1 MSVDLM
7 VLHLRTSLCK
17 RIIIQK
23 LDFKQQYNMKKI
35 GVTLLTAVFGGAVA
49 IGGYKLFETKQFEN
63 MTLEEQQK
71 VYYAKNEAGEML
83 SSTGNPDFTQAAAA
97 VSPGVVHI
105 KVTMTTRGS
114 QSGGGSGSPFDM
126 FEEFFGA
133 PQQQQRRQAQP
144 RQAQASGSGVILTQ
158 DGYIVTN
165 NHVVE
170 NADKIEVQLTDK
182 RTYEAKVIG
191 RDPNT
196 DLALLKV
203 NATNLPIVKMGDS
216 DNVQIGEWVLAVG
229 YPLSLQSTVTAGI
242 VSAKGRQIGIL
253 GDSQQQQRGFGNE
266 ELPINTGIESF
277 IQTDAVINKGNS
289 GGALVNARGELIGIN
304 SAIASPTG
312 VYAGYGFAIPINL
325 AKKILD
331 DFKEFGSV
339 KRGFIGVTFTEMNE
353 ALRTE
358 KGIKDVN
365 GLYVQ
370 NTVKGG
376 AAEAAGIKGGDIITK
391 IGSKTIT
398 SSSDLQE
405 RVARMR
411 PGDKVNL
418 TYKRDGK
425 EKEVTV
431 TLKGEE
437 STKSAGSGD
446 ELNASATEI
455 FNKLGASFVPASDAR
470 KKELGVSSGVVV
482 AQVHRGGLFEYG
494 GVEKG
499 LVITEINGRA
509 VNNVEDIEN
518 ALGKTQRGT
527 ILVKTV
533 PERGSIYQFSIPVR

>member
-1 MSVDLM
+1 
-7 VLHLRTSLCK
+7 
-17 RIIIQK
+17 
-23 LDFKQQYNMKKI
+23 MKKI
-35 GVTLLTAVFGGAVA
+35 GVSLLTAVLGGAVA
-49 IGGYKLFETKQFEN
+49 VGGYKLFEDKQFGN

-71 VYYAKNEAGEML
+71 VYYANNPGNEIM

-105 KVTMTTRGS
+105 KVTMTARGS
-114 QSGGGSGSPFDM
+114 QRGGGGSPFDM
-126 FEEFFGA
+126 FEEFFGM
-133 PQQQQRRQAQP
+133 PQQRRQAQP
-144 RQAQASGSGVILTQ
+144 RQAQASGSGVILTP

-182 RTYEAKVIG
+182 RTFEAKVIG

-203 NATNLPIVKMGDS
+203 SATNLPMVRMGDS

-253 GDSQQQQRGFGNE
+253 GDSQQQQPRGYGYGDE
-266 ELPINTGIESF
+266 DQQIINTAIESF

-325 AKKILD
+325 AKKVLD

-339 KRGFIGVTFTEMNE
+339 KRGFIGVTFTEISE
-353 ALRTE
+353 ALRKD
-358 KGIKDVN
+358 KGISDIN

-370 NTVKGG
+370 NVVKGG
-376 AAEAAGIKGGDIITK
+376 AAESAGIKGGDIITK
-391 IGSKTIT
+391 IEGRTIY

-405 RVARMR
+405 RVARLR
-411 PGDKVNL
+411 PGDKVKI

-425 EKEVTV
+425 EKDV
-431 TLKGEE
+431 TLTLKAEEDSKG
-437 STKSAGSGD
+437 KAGD
-446 ELNASATEI
+446 EGSSASATEI
-455 FNKLGASFVPASDAR
+455 FNKLGASFIPATDAR
-470 KKELGVSSGVVV
+470 KKDLGVSSGVVV
-482 AQVHRGGLFEYG
+482 TQVHRGGVFEYF

-499 LVITEINGRA
+499 LVITEVNGKP
-509 VNNVEDIEN
+509 VNNVDDVES
-518 ALGKTQRGT
+518 ALSATKRNIVRIKGVPQRGS
-527 ILVKTV
+527 TV
-533 PERGSIYQFSIPVR
+533 ELNVPIEY

>member
-1 MSVDLM
+1 
-7 VLHLRTSLCK
+7 
-17 RIIIQK
+17 
-23 LDFKQQYNMKKI
+23 MKKI
-35 GVTLLTAVFGGAVA
+35 GLTLLTAVLGGVIAV
-49 IGGYKLFETKQFEN
+49 GGYKLFENKQLDNMSFE
-63 MTLEEQQK
+63 ERQK
-71 VYYAKNEAGEML
+71 VHYANNPENEIL

-105 KVTMTTRGS
+105 KVTMTRRGS
-114 QSGGGSGSPFDM
+114 QRGGGGSPFDM
-126 FEEFFGA
+126 FEEFFGM
-133 PQQQQRRQAQP
+133 PQRRQAQP
-144 RQAQASGSGVILTQ
+144 RQAQASGSGVILTP

-165 NHVVE
+165 NHVVDE
-170 NADKIEVQLTDK
+170 ADKIEVQLTDK
-182 RTYEAKVIG
+182 RTFEAKVIG

-203 NATNLPIVKMGDS
+203 TASNLPIVKMGNS
-216 DNVQIGEWVLAVG
+216 DDVQIGEWVLAVG

-253 GDSQQQQRGFGNE
+253 GETQQQPRGYGYGE
-266 ELPINTGIESF
+266 EQAIVNTAIESF

-339 KRGFIGVTFTEMNE
+339 KRGFVGITFNE
-353 ALRTE
+353 ISEGLRKE
-358 KGIKDVN
+358 KGIDDIN

-370 NTVKGG
+370 NVVKGG
-376 AAEAAGIKGGDIITK
+376 GAEAAGIKAGDIIKK
-391 IGSKTIT
+391 IDGRTIY

-405 RVARMR
+405 RVARLR
-411 PGDKVNL
+411 PGDKVKL

-437 STKSAGSGD
+437 ASKSSSDDESTS
-446 ELNASATEI
+446 ASATEI
-455 FNKLGASFVPASDAR
+455 FNKLGASFIPATDAR
-470 KKELGVSSGVVV
+470 KKELGINSGVVV
-482 AQVHRGGLFEYG
+482 TQVHRGGVFEYF
-494 GVEKG
+494 GVERG
-499 LVITEINGRA
+499 LVITEVNGRP
-509 VNNVEDIEN
+509 VNNVDDVEA
-518 ALGKTQRGT
+518 ALANTKRNIVRIKG
-527 ILVKTV
+527 V
-533 PERGSIYQFSIPVR
+533 PERGSTVEFNVPIEY

>member
-1 MSVDLM
+1 
-7 VLHLRTSLCK
+7 
-17 RIIIQK
+17 
-23 LDFKQQYNMKKI
+23 MKKI
-35 GVTLLTAVFGGAVA
+35 GVSLLTAVLGGAVA
-49 IGGYKLFETKQFEN
+49 VGGYKLFEDKQFSQ

-71 VYYAKNEAGEML
+71 VYYANNPTGEIM

-105 KVTMTTRGS
+105 KVTMTARGS
-114 QSGGGSGSPFDM
+114 QRGGGSSPFDM
-126 FEEFFGA
+126 FEEFFGM
-133 PQQQQRRQAQP
+133 PQRRQAQP
-144 RQAQASGSGVILTQ
+144 RQAQASGSGVILTP

-182 RTYEAKVIG
+182 RSFEAKVIG

-203 NATNLPIVKMGDS
+203 NASNLPMVRMGDS

-253 GDSQQQQRGFGNE
+253 GESQQLPRGFGDE
-266 ELPINTGIESF
+266 DQQIINTAIESF

-325 AKKILD
+325 AKKVLD

-339 KRGFIGVTFTEMNE
+339 KRGFIGVTFTEINE
-353 ALRTE
+353 ALRKE
-358 KGIKDVN
+358 KGIEDIN

-370 NTVKGG
+370 NVVKGG
-376 AAEAAGIKGGDIITK
+376 AAESVGIKGGDVITK
-391 IGSKTIT
+391 IEGRTIY

-405 RVARMR
+405 RIARLR
-411 PGDKVNL
+411 PGDKVKI

-425 EKEVTV
+425 EKDV
-431 TLKGEE
+431 TLTLKAEEDSKAKRGED
-437 STKSAGSGD
+437 GSS
-446 ELNASATEI
+446 ASATEI
-455 FNKLGASFVPASDAR
+455 FNKLGASFIPASDAR

-482 AQVHRGGLFEYG
+482 TQVHRGGVFEYF

-499 LVITEINGRA
+499 LVITEINGKS
-509 VNNVEDIEN
+509 VNNVDDVES
-518 ALGKTQRGT
+518 ALAGTKRNIVRIKGVPQRGS
-527 ILVKTV
+527 TV
-533 PERGSIYQFSIPVR
+533 ELNVPIEY

>member
-1 MSVDLM
+1 M
-7 VLHLRTSLCK
+7 R
-17 RIIIQK
+17 
-23 LDFKQQYNMKKI
+23 KI
-35 GVTLLTAVFGGAVA
+35 GVTLMTAVLGGAVA
-49 IGGYKLFETKQFEN
+49 VGGYKLFEDKQFGN

-71 VYYAKNEAGEML
+71 VYYASNPGAEIM

-105 KVTMTTRGS
+105 KVTMTARGS
-114 QSGGGSGSPFDM
+114 QRGGGGESPFDM
-126 FEEFFGA
+126 FEEFFGT
-133 PQQQQRRQAQP
+133 PQRRQQAQP
-144 RQAQASGSGVILTQ
+144 RQAQASGSGVILTP

-182 RTYEAKVIG
+182 RSFEAKVIG

-203 NATNLPIVKMGDS
+203 SATNLPMVRMGDS

-253 GDSQQQQRGFGNE
+253 GDSQQQQPRGYGYGQE
-266 ELPINTGIESF
+266 DQQIINTAIESF

-339 KRGFIGVTFTEMNE
+339 KRGFIGVTFTEIND
-353 ALRTE
+353 ALRKE
-358 KGIKDVN
+358 KGIADVN

-370 NTVKGG
+370 NVVKGG
-376 AAEAAGIKGGDIITK
+376 AAEAGGIKGGDIISK
-391 IGSKTIT
+391 IEGKTIY

-405 RVARMR
+405 RVARLR
-411 PGDKVNL
+411 PGDKVKI
-418 TYKRDGK
+418 TYKREGK
-425 EKEVTV
+425 EKDVV
-431 TLKGEE
+431 LTLKAEDE
-437 STKSAGSGD
+437 SKSKRGD
-446 ELNASATEI
+446 DESSASATEI
-455 FNKLGASFVPASDAR
+455 FNKLGASFIPASDAR
-470 KKELGVSSGVVV
+470 KKELGVNSGVVV
-482 AQVHRGGLFEYG
+482 TQVHRGGLFEYS

-499 LVITEINGRA
+499 LVITEINGVS
-509 VNNVEDIEN
+509 VNSVDDVEK
-518 ALGKTQRGT
+518 ALGKTQRSMV
-527 ILVKTV
+527 LVKTV
-533 PERGSIYQFSIPVR
+533 PARGSVYQFSIPVK

>member
-1 MSVDLM
+1 
-7 VLHLRTSLCK
+7 
-17 RIIIQK
+17 
-23 LDFKQQYNMKKI
+23 MKKI
-35 GVTLLTAVFGGAVA
+35 GITLLTAVFGGAIA
-49 IGGYKLFETKQFEN
+49 IGGYKLFESKQFEN
-63 MTLEEQQK
+63 MSLTEQQK
-71 VYYAKNEAGEML
+71 VFYASNVVGEMT
-83 SSTGNPDFTQAAAA
+83 SSTGNPDFVEAAAA

-105 KVTMTTRGS
+105 KVTMPARTS
-114 QSGGGSGSPFDM
+114 QRRGGGGSPFDM
-126 FEEFFGA
+126 FEEFFGM
-133 PQQQQRRQAQP
+133 PQQQRRQAQP
-144 RQAQASGSGVILTQ
+144 RQAQASGSGVILTP

-182 RTYEAKVIG
+182 RSYEAKVIG
-191 RDPNT
+191 RDANT

-203 NATNLPIVKMGDS
+203 NASNLPIVKMGNS

-253 GDSQQQQRGFGNE
+253 GDPQQRGLGDDE
-266 ELPINTGIESF
+266 IPVNTAIESF

-339 KRGFIGVTFTEMNE
+339 KRGFIGVTFTEVNE
-353 ALRTE
+353 ALRKD
-358 KGIKDVN
+358 KGISDLN

-370 NTVKGG
+370 GTVKGG
-376 AAEAAGIKGGDIITK
+376 AAEAAGLKVGDIITK
-391 IGSKTIT
+391 IEGKQIL

-405 RVARMR
+405 RVARLR
-411 PGDKVNL
+411 PGDKVTL

-425 EKEVTV
+425 EKQVAV
-431 TLKGEE
+431 TLKAEE
-437 STKSAGSGD
+437 AVKSGAGDVES
-446 ELNASATEI
+446 NASATEI
-455 FNKLGASFVPASDAR
+455 FNKLGASFIPASDAR

-482 AQVHRGGLFEYG
+482 TQVHRGGLFEYG
-494 GVEKG
+494 GIEKG
-499 LVITEINGRA
+499 LVITEVNGTP
-509 VNNVEDIEN
+509 VNNVDDIER
-518 ALGKTQRGT
+518 ALGRTQRGMV
-527 ILVKTV
+527 LVKSV

>member
-1 MSVDLM
+1 M
-7 VLHLRTSLCK
+7 R
-17 RIIIQK
+17 
-23 LDFKQQYNMKKI
+23 KI

-49 IGGYKLFETKQFEN
+49 IGGYKLFDNKQFEN
-63 MTLEEQQK
+63 MSLEEQQK
-71 VYYAKNEAGEML
+71 VFYASNSAGEML

-105 KVTMTTRGS
+105 KVTMTERANQRRG
-114 QSGGGSGSPFDM
+114 GGGSGSPFDM
-126 FEEFFGA
+126 FEEFFGM

-144 RQAQASGSGVILTQ
+144 RQAQASGSGVILTP

-191 RDPNT
+191 RDANT

-203 NATNLPIVKMGDS
+203 SATNLPIVKMGNS

-253 GDSQQQQRGFGNE
+253 GESQQQRGFSE
-266 ELPINTGIESF
+266 DEIPVNTAIESF

-339 KRGFIGVTFTEMNE
+339 KRGFIGVTFTEINE
-353 ALRTE
+353 ALRKD
-358 KGIKDVN
+358 KGLTDVN

-376 AAEAAGIKGGDIITK
+376 AAEAAGLKSGDIITK
-391 IGSKTIT
+391 IDGRVIQ

-405 RVARMR
+405 RVARLR
-411 PGDKVNL
+411 PGDKVSL

-425 EKEVTV
+425 EKDISV

-437 STKSAGSGD
+437 ASKSASGED
-446 ELNASATEI
+446 GPSASTTEI
-455 FNKLGASFVPASDAR
+455 FNKLGASFIPASDAR
-470 KKELGVSSGVVV
+470 KKELGVRSGVVV
-482 AQVHRGGLFEYG
+482 TQIHRGGLFEYG

-499 LVITEINGRA
+499 LVITEINGVP
-509 VNNVEDIEN
+509 VNSVDEIEK
-518 ALGKTQRGT
+518 ALGKTQRGMV
-527 ILVKTV
+527 LVKTV
-533 PERGSIYQFSIPVR
+533 PERGSIYQFSIPVK